1 VSPIL
6 DDEHNRRSRAQP
18 LVLGFSVIVPHGKG
32 RTDMS
37 KPPSIHKKHFRRSV
51 LIGLSVSV
59 LACSGGGDAPPD
71 SSTLRE
77 PSAPPTGSYE
87 DFTPE
92 ELVRVFDL
100 RESEVPVRET
110 PGWVS
115 PERVVV
121 FVPEEWDRR
130 EERMAFLQEVAP
142 GVELIPV
149 RDRTD
154 ADERGVLVDANAVL
168 GLGCSESTLS
178 AIGPDVRWI
187 QSGSVGV
194 ARCFA
199 DDVNRALQERN
210 ILATSIRGMT
220 ARAIAQ
226 HSVTIML
233 SLIGGMDIH
242 DDRQENHVWGR
253 SQTDVVKDKNLDME
267 FQDQT
272 LLVVGLGSIGTEV
285 GRLAHAL
292 GMRVIATRNTSRSG
306 PAFVDYVG
314 LSHEMYELAAQADVV
329 YAAVP
334 NTPDTQD
341 MFNAQFF
348 DAMKESAYFVSI
360 VRLPVV
366 NWEDLKEALRSGS
379 IAGFG
384 ADDLPQDDFEFWD
397 MPRVIMTPHVSDYS
411 NRYRDNQFLLYR
423 ENLRRYVAGDKML
436 NVVDLQR
443 GY

>member
-1 VSPIL
+1 MLTSL
-6 DDEHNRRSRAQP
+6 STRRQLVAWP
-18 LVLGFSVIVPHGKG
+18 LVVGACALA
-32 RTDMS
+32 
-37 KPPSIHKKHFRRSV
+37 
-51 LIGLSVSV
+51 
-59 LACSGGGDAPPD
+59 LACSGGEEGPP
-71 SSTLRE
+71 E

-92 ELVRVFDL
+92 ELVQVFSL
-100 RESEVPVRET
+100 RESDVPVREL
-110 PGWVS
+110 PGWAP

-121 FVPEEWDRR
+121 VVPEEWDRH
-130 EERMAFLQEVAP
+130 EERMAFLQTVAP

-149 RDRTD
+149 RDRRD
-154 ADERGVLVDANAVL
+154 AVDRGVLADAQAVI
-168 GLGCSESTLS
+168 GLGCAASTVA
-178 AIGPDVRWI
+178 AIGPEVHWI

-194 ARCFA
+194 AGCFTSGTPPGET
-199 DDVNRALQERN
+199 NRILRERN
-210 ILATSIRGMT
+210 IIATSLRGMT

-226 HSVTIML
+226 HNLTLML

-242 DDRQENHVWGR
+242 DERQGNHVWGR
-253 SQTDVVKDKNLDME
+253 TQTDVVKDKNLDKE

-314 LSHEMYELAAQADVV
+314 LSDEMYSLAGEADVV
-329 YAAVP
+329 FASVP
-334 NTPDTQD
+334 NTPDTQE
-341 MFNAQFF
+341 MFDAEFF
-348 DAMKESAYFVSI
+348 DAMKETAYFVSI

-366 NWEDLKEALRSGS
+366 NWDDLKDALRSGS
-379 IAGFG
+379 IAGF
-384 ADDLPQDDFEFWD
+384 ATDDLPQTDFELWD
-397 MPRVIMTPHVSDYS
+397 MPRVIVTPHVSDYS

-423 ENLRRYVAGDKML
+423 ENLRRYVAGDRML
-436 NVVDLQR
+436 NVVDLLR

>member
-1 VSPIL
+1 MTTTHL
-6 DDEHNRRSRAQP
+6 ARRHLVVLP
-18 LVLGFSVIVPHGKG
+18 LLVGACA
-32 RTDMS
+32 M
-37 KPPSIHKKHFRRSV
+37 
-51 LIGLSVSV
+51 V
-59 LACSGGGDAPPD
+59 LACTGGGEI
-71 SSTLRE
+71 SSE

-92 ELVRVFDL
+92 ELVRVFSL
-100 RESEVPVRET
+100 RESDVPVRQV
-110 PGWVS
+110 PGWAP
-115 PERVVV
+115 PEKVVV
-121 FVPEEWDRR
+121 VVPEEWDRR

-149 RDRTD
+149 RNRRD
-154 ADERGVLVDANAVL
+154 ALDRGVLADAQVVL
-168 GLGCSESTLS
+168 GLGCSASTVE
-178 AIGPDVRWI
+178 AIGPEVRWV

-194 ARCFA
+194 AGCFTSGNPPGET
-199 DDVNRALQERN
+199 NRILRERN
-210 ILATSIRGMT
+210 IVVTSIRGMT

-226 HSVTIML
+226 HSLTIML

-242 DDRQENHVWGR
+242 DDRQEDHVWGR
-253 SQTDVVKDKNLDME
+253 TQTDVVKDKNLDME

-314 LSHEMYELAAQADVV
+314 LSDEMYTLAAEADVV

-334 NTPDTQD
+334 NTPDTQE
-341 MFNAQFF
+341 MFDAEFF

-360 VRLPVV
+360 VRLPVI
-366 NWEDLKEALRSGS
+366 NWDDLKDALRTGS

-384 ADDLPQDDFEFWD
+384 ADDLPQRDFELWD

-411 NRYRDNQFLLYR
+411 NRYRDNQYLLYR
-423 ENLRRYVAGDKML
+423 ENLRRYVAGDRML

>member
-1 VSPIL
+1 MSTARL
-6 DDEHNRRSRAQP
+6 SRWE
-18 LVLGFSVIVPHGKG
+18 LVTAPVV
-32 RTDMS
+32 
-37 KPPSIHKKHFRRSV
+37 
-51 LIGLSVSV
+51 VSV
-59 LACSGGGDAPPD
+59 CAVTLACSGAEQRP
-71 SSTLRE
+71 SE

-87 DFTPE
+87 NFTPE

-100 RESEVPVRET
+100 REHDVPVRDL
-110 PGWVS
+110 PGWA
-115 PERVVV
+115 PPRKVVV
-121 FVPEEWDRR
+121 VVPEEWDRR
-130 EERMAFLQEVAP
+130 AERMAFLQEVAP

-149 RDRTD
+149 RSYTNAYDS
-154 ADERGVLVDANAVL
+154 GVLADAQVVL
-168 GLGCSESTLS
+168 GMGCSARLMAE
-178 AIGPDVRWI
+178 IGPGVHWI

-194 ARCFA
+194 ARCFTSGTPPGET
-199 DDVNRALQERN
+199 NRILRERN
-210 ILATSIRGMT
+210 IVTTSIRGMT

-226 HSVTIML
+226 HSLTIML

-242 DDRQENHVWGR
+242 DDRQEDHVWGR
-253 SQTDVVKDKNLDME
+253 TQTDVVKDKNLDKE

-292 GMRVIATRNTSRSG
+292 GMRVIATRNSSRSG

-314 LSHEMYELAAQADVV
+314 LSHEMYELAGQADVV
-329 YAAVP
+329 YASVP

-366 NWEDLKEALRSGS
+366 NWDDLKDALRSGS

-384 ADDLPQDDFEFWD
+384 ADDLPQDDFELWD

-423 ENLRRYVAGDKML
+423 ENLRRYVAGDRML

>member
-1 VSPIL
+1 MSTAPL
-6 DDEHNRRSRAQP
+6 TRRQLVAQ
-18 LVLGFSVIVPHGKG
+18 LLAVGVCAL
-32 RTDMS
+32 
-37 KPPSIHKKHFRRSV
+37 
-51 LIGLSVSV
+51 V
-59 LACSGGGDAPPD
+59 LACSGGEQALP
-71 SSTLRE
+71 E
-77 PSAPPTGSYE
+77 PSGPPTGSYE

-100 RESEVPVRET
+100 REHDVPVRDL
-110 PGWVS
+110 PGWA
-115 PERVVV
+115 PPKKVVV
-121 FVPEEWDRR
+121 VVPEEWDRR

-149 RDRTD
+149 RSQAD
-154 ADERGVLVDANAVL
+154 AFDRGVLADAQVVL
-168 GLGCSESTLS
+168 GMGCSARLMS
-178 AIGPDVRWI
+178 AIGPEVRWI

-194 ARCFA
+194 ARCFTSGTPPGET
-199 DDVNRALQERN
+199 NRILRERN
-210 ILATSIRGMT
+210 IVATSIRGMT

-226 HSVTIML
+226 HSLTIML
-233 SLIGGMDIH
+233 ALIGGMDIH
-242 DDRQENHVWGR
+242 DARQENHVWGR
-253 SQTDVVKDKNLDME
+253 TQTDVVKDKNLDME

-292 GMRVIATRNTSRSG
+292 GMRVIATRRTSRSG

-314 LSHEMYELAAQADVV
+314 LSDEMCELASQADVV
-329 YAAVP
+329 FAAVP
-334 NTPDTQD
+334 NTPETQD
-341 MFNAQFF
+341 MFNARFF

-360 VRLPVV
+360 VRLPVI
-366 NWEDLKEALRSGS
+366 NWDDLKIALRSGS

-384 ADDLPQDDFEFWD
+384 ADDLPQDDFELWD

>member
-1 VSPIL
+1 MSTGPL
-6 DDEHNRRSRAQP
+6 TRRQLIMRPMMIGVCA
-18 LVLGFSVIVPHGKG
+18 
-32 RTDMS
+32 
-37 KPPSIHKKHFRRSV
+37 SI
-51 LIGLSVSV
+51 
-59 LACSGGGDAPPD
+59 LACSGGGELPG
-71 SSTLRE
+71 E
-77 PSAPPTGSYE
+77 PSALPTGSFE

-92 ELVRVFDL
+92 ELVQAFDL
-100 RESEVPVRET
+100 RENDVPVREM
-110 PGWVS
+110 PGWAP
-115 PERVVV
+115 PEKVVV
-121 FVPEEWDRR
+121 VVPEEWDRR

-149 RDRTD
+149 RSRSD
-154 ADERGVLVDANAVL
+154 AVDRGVLVDAQAVL
-168 GLGCSESTLS
+168 GLGCSESTVS
-178 AIGPDVRWI
+178 AIGPEVRWI

-194 ARCFA
+194 AGCFTSGNPPGET
-199 DDVNRALQERN
+199 NRILRERN
-210 ILATSIRGMT
+210 IVATSIRGMT

-226 HSVTIML
+226 HSLTIML

-242 DDRQENHVWGR
+242 AERQRNHIWGR
-253 SQTDVVKDKNLDME
+253 TQTDVVKDKNLDMW

-285 GRLAHAL
+285 ARLAHAL
-292 GMRVIATRNTSRSG
+292 GMRVIATRNTSREG
-306 PAFVDYVG
+306 PDFVDYVG
-314 LSHEMYELAAQADVV
+314 LSHEMYELASQADVV

-366 NWEDLKEALRSGS
+366 NWDDLKEALRSGS

-384 ADDLPQDDFEFWD
+384 ADDLPQDDFELWD

-423 ENLRRYVAGDKML
+423 ENLRRYVAGDRML

>member
-1 VSPIL
+1 MPTAQL
-6 DDEHNRRSRAQP
+6 TRRQLVALP
-18 LVLGFSVIVPHGKG
+18 LLAGVCVLNF
-32 RTDMS
+32 
-37 KPPSIHKKHFRRSV
+37 
-51 LIGLSVSV
+51 
-59 LACSGGGDAPPD
+59 ACSGSEQAPP
-71 SSTLRE
+71 E
-77 PSAPPTGSYE
+77 PSGPPTGSYE

-92 ELVRVFDL
+92 ELVQVFNL
-100 RESEVPVRET
+100 RESDVPVRELS
-110 PGWVS
+110 GWA
-115 PERVVV
+115 PPQKVVV
-121 FVPEEWDRR
+121 VVPEEWDRR
-130 EERMAFLQEVAP
+130 EERMAFLQTVAP

-149 RDRTD
+149 RSYSD
-154 ADERGVLVDANAVL
+154 AYDRGVLADAQVVL
-168 GLGCSESTLS
+168 GMGCSARLMSE
-178 AIGPDVRWI
+178 IGPGVHWI

-194 ARCFA
+194 ARCFTSGTPPGET
-199 DDVNRALQERN
+199 NRTLRERN
-210 ILATSIRGMT
+210 MVVTSIRSMT

-226 HSVTIML
+226 HSLTIML

-242 DDRQENHVWGR
+242 DDRQEDHVWGR
-253 SQTDVVKDKNLDME
+253 TQTDVVKDKNLDME

-292 GMRVIATRNTSRSG
+292 GMRVIATRNSSRSG
-306 PAFVDYVG
+306 PGFVDYVG
-314 LSHEMYELAAQADVV
+314 LSDEMYELAGQADVV
-329 YAAVP
+329 YASVP

-348 DAMKESAYFVSI
+348 DAMKETAYFVSI

-366 NWEDLKEALRSGS
+366 NWDDLKDALRSGS

-384 ADDLPQDDFEFWD
+384 ADDLPQNDFELWD
-397 MPRVIMTPHVSDYS
+397 IPRVIMTPHVSDYS

-423 ENLRRYVAGDKML
+423 ENLRRYVAGDRML